1 METATPFASAWHGT
15 ALERGV
21 GKSSA
26 RLSRTHGYRNCGML
40 PPWGTTDMAG
50 IREWIQR
57 RCKGSPSQHDVDE
70 ILQDLAAASNF
81 VEWMI
86 AITKKLQAGT
96 EKDRLGDIIKN
107 GDAASDEIGKVRDA
121 LKRLGGR

>member
-1 METATPFASAWHGT
+1 
-15 ALERGV
+15 
-21 GKSSA
+21 
-26 RLSRTHGYRNCGML
+26 
-40 PPWGTTDMAG
+40 MAG

-57 RCKGSPSQHDVDE
+57 RCKGSPSQQDVDK

-81 VEWMI
+81 VASMI